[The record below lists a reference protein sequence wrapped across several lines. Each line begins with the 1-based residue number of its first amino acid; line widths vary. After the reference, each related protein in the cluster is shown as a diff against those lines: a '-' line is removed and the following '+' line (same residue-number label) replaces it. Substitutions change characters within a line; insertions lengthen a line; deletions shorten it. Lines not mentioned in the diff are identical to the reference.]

1 MRRFFT
7 DNDKVKGV
15 VMQVR
20 KRINMRERVILFIA
34 IISLTACASRE
45 VYKDPKMDFG
55 SIYTVAVMPF
65 TNLTREPLAA
75 DRVRD
80 VFMTMLLAAG
90 DMYVLPPGEVASG
103 LALAGVAN
111 PAAPSNAEC
120 IKFAKLVKADAVIT
134 GVIREYGEVRSG
146 QASANVISIS
156 IQMIEVQTGKVVLSV
171 STSKGG
177 IGFTDRLLGGGGEP
191 MNTITERAVK
201 DVIDKIYK

>member
-1 MRRFFT
+1 MHILKRF
-7 DNDKVKGV
+7 
-15 VMQVR
+15 
-20 KRINMRERVILFIA
+20 ILFVA
-34 IISLTACASRE
+34 IISLTACASKE

-90 DMYVLPPGEVASG
+90 DMYVLPPGEVARG

-111 PAAPSNAEC
+111 PAAPSNDES
-120 IKFAKLVKADAVIT
+120 IKLAKLMKADAVIT
-134 GVIREYGEVRSG
+134 AVIREYGEVRSG
-146 QASANVISIS
+146 QASANVISFG
-156 IQMIEVQTGKVVLSV
+156 IQMVEVQTGRVVLSV
-171 STSKGG
+171 STTEGG
-177 IGFTDRLLGGGGEP
+177 IGIMDRLFGGGGEP
-191 MNTITERAVK
+191 MNTITEKAVK